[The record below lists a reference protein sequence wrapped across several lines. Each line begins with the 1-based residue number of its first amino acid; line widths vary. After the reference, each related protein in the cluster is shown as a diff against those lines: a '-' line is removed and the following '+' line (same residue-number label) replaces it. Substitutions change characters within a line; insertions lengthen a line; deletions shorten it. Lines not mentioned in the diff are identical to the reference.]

1 MVRTCGTPRCFKPLG
16 HLGLCDETPTRAIC
30 KYSPSAQKME
40 ASRLKRF
47 GAAAGVRKISNAA
60 RHQRWKKMDPPK
72 FSEGDRVE
80 VPFNDKEWYAGTVQE
95 WIRIARIRTYKYK
108 VKFDSGL
115 ELDRVRFPLEKCIVA
130 EGAPKPVVPAGQCA
144 VAPEPLHDKLPPGW
158 VVERSRGEPGARRDP
173 IYRGPRSEKARSFA
187 EAWRRQKNPYSKI
200 RVGDRVRVVWNEK
213 EDYDGTVINTNQRL
227 EGSKAVRGIEVA
239 YDDKQKLW
247 HYESEDFTVMLLPN
261 VREKPAS
268 SLTVYNAPGMD
279 VASDSDEEMEAAP
292 AAAME
297 AAPAAAPAAASAA
310 KMPKP
315 RRDTRSDGDWRASVT
330 DDERQKHRKDVE
342 HLGLVM
348 HKDAPEKCAEL
359 STRFE
364 KKTWLESKSKKEYD
378 DKIKNVMANL
388 LDKILHKVRPS
399 VPTTEAASSESVD
412 LGSPEGVQTLMDE
425 AKSAVEN
432 AAVAAKAAQDAIRK
446 ANSLQLQATILQKL
460 AHEKTETAILAEK
473 LRQQK
478 ATEQDAEDGDVVVL
492 EGVEI
497 RQSDA
502 PVDA

>member
-40 ASRLKRF
+40 ASRLQRF
-47 GAAAGVRKISNAA
+47 GAAAGVRKISNVAK
-60 RHQRWKKMDPPK
+60 HQHKKMDPPK

-80 VPFNDKEWYAGTVQE
+80 VPFDDKEWYAGTVQKC
-95 WIRIARIRTYKYK
+95 IRLARIRTYKYN

-115 ELDRVRFPLEKCIVA
+115 ELQSVRFPLEKYIIA

-144 VAPEPLHDKLPPGW
+144 VAPDPLHDKLPPGW

-173 IYRGPRSEKARSFA
+173 IYRGPRNEKARSFA
-187 EAWRRQKNPYSKI
+187 EAWRRHKNPYSKI
-200 RVGDRVRVVWNEK
+200 RFGDRVRVVWNDK
-213 EDYDGTVINTNQRL
+213 EEYDGTVINTTQRL
-227 EGSKAVRGIEVA
+227 EGSKAVRGIEVS

-268 SLTVYNAPGMD
+268 SLAAYNAPGMD

-292 AAAME
+292 AAAP
-297 AAPAAAPAAASAA
+297 AAAAAPAPAQL
-310 KMPKP
+310 PKKK
-315 RRDTRSDGDWRASVT
+315 RDTRSDGDWRASVS

-348 HKDAPEKCAEL
+348 HKGLAMHDKFAEL
-359 STRFE
+359 SVRFE
-364 KKTWLESKSKKEYD
+364 EKTWRKSKSKKEYD
-378 DKIKNVMANL
+378 DKIKEAMKKL
-388 LDKILHKVRPS
+388 LEQMLHRVRPS
-399 VPTTEAASSESVD
+399 ASTTEASSSEAVD
-412 LGSPEGVQTLMDE
+412 HASEEGVQALVDE

-432 AAVAAKAAQDAIRK
+432 ARTASNAAQAAIHQ
-446 ANSLQLQATILQKL
+446 ASSLQLKAAILQQL
-460 AHEKTETAILAEK
+460 AHEKTESAVLAEK

-478 ATEQDAEDGDVVVL
+478 ATQQDAEDGDVVVL

>member
-47 GAAAGVRKISNAA
+47 GAAAGVRKISNAT

-80 VPFNDKEWYAGTVQE
+80 VPFDDKGWYAGTVQKC
-95 WIRIARIRTYKYK
+95 IRIARIRTYKYN

-115 ELDRVRFPLEKCIVA
+115 ELDRERFPLEKCIVA

-173 IYRGPRSEKARSFA
+173 IYRGPWNEKARSFA
-187 EAWRRQKNPYSKI
+187 EAWRRHKNPYSKI
-200 RVGDRVRVVWNEK
+200 RCGDRVRVVWNEK
-213 EDYDGTVINTNQRL
+213 EEYDGTVINTNQRL
-227 EGSKAVRGIEVA
+227 EGSKAVRGIEVS
-239 YDDKQKLW
+239 YDDKQRLW
-247 HYESEDFTVMLLPN
+247 HYASEDFTVMLLPN
-261 VREKPAS
+261 MQEEPAS
-268 SLTVYNAPGMD
+268 SLAVYNAPGMD

-292 AAAME
+292 AAA
-297 AAPAAAPAAASAA
+297 PAAAQL
-310 KMPKP
+310 PKKK
-315 RRDTRSDGDWRASVT
+315 RDTRSDGDWRASVS
-330 DDERQKHRKDVE
+330 DDERQQHRKDVE
-342 HLGLVM
+342 HLGMVM
-348 HKDAPEKCAEL
+348 HKDFPEKCAEL

-378 DKIKNVMANL
+378 DKIKNAMANL
-388 LDKILHKVRPS
+388 LEKILHNVRPS
-399 VPTTEAASSESVD
+399 VSTTEAASSETVD
-412 LGSPEGVQTLMDE
+412 PASAKGVQALMDE

-460 AHEKTETAILAEK
+460 ACEKTESAMLAEK

-478 ATEQDAEDGDVVVL
+478 ATQQDAEDGDVVVL

>member
-47 GAAAGVRKISNAA
+47 GAAAGVRKISNVVK
-60 RHQRWKKMDPPK
+60 HQHKKMDPPK
-72 FSEGDRVE
+72 FAAGDRVE
-80 VPFNDKEWYAGTVQE
+80 VPFDDKQWYAGVVQE
-95 WIRIARIRTYKYK
+95 WVRLARIRTYKYK

-115 ELDRVRFPLEKCIVA
+115 ELQSARFPLEKSIIA
-130 EGAPKPVVPAGQCA
+130 EGAPKPAVVPAGQCA
-144 VAPEPLHDKLPPGW
+144 VAPDPAHDKLPPGW
-158 VVERSRGEPGARRDP
+158 VVERSRGEMGARRDP
-173 IYRGPRSEKARSFA
+173 IYRGPRNEKARSFA
-187 EAWRRQKNPYSKI
+187 EAWRRHKNPYSKI
-200 RVGDRVRVVWNEK
+200 RFGDRVRVAWNDK
-213 EDYDGTVINTNQRL
+213 EEYDGTVINTTQRL
-227 EGSKAVRGIEVA
+227 EGSKAVRGIEVS
-239 YDDKQKLW
+239 YDDRQKLW

-261 VREKPAS
+261 VREKSAS
-268 SLTVYNAPGMD
+268 SLAAYNAPGMD

-292 AAAME
+292 AAA
-297 AAPAAAPAAASAA
+297 PAAAQL
-310 KMPKP
+310 PKKK
-315 RRDTRSDGDWRASVT
+315 RDTRSDGDWRASVS
-330 DDERQKHRKDVE
+330 DDERQQHRKDVE
-342 HLGLVM
+342 HLGMVM
-348 HKDAPEKCAEL
+348 HKDFPEKCAEL

-378 DKIKNVMANL
+378 DKIKNAMANL
-388 LDKILHKVRPS
+388 LEKILHNVRPS
-399 VPTTEAASSESVD
+399 VSTTEAASSETVD
-412 LGSPEGVQTLMDE
+412 PASAKGVQALVDE

-432 AAVAAKAAQDAIRK
+432 ARTASNAAQDAIRK

-460 AHEKTETAILAEK
+460 ACEKTESAILAEK

-478 ATEQDAEDGDVVVL
+478 ATQQDAEDGEDGDVVVL